1 MTPRHHLDSATV
13 LSHAAGA
20 LPHAL
25 SVVVATHL
33 EGCATCREAVARAEG
48 IGGLLVNQQY
58 AQPALESRANELRAA
73 MLDRLDT
80 VTSAAPRAAMDNSPF
95 DNSAPEKSN
104 DPDRIPTPLQ
114 PYFGASYRALKWRWM
129 GPGMHF
135 IRRGG
140 PSGSNLLML
149 RIGPGKRM
157 PVHSHGG
164 SEITQILSGAYVDSL
179 GHFAPGDVADLDCDT
194 EHQPVTTPGVPCI
207 CVSALDAP
215 LRFPGWLAQRLQPM
229 YGI

>member
-1 MTPRHHLDSATV
+1 MTPRHHLDPATV

-20 LPHAL
+20 LSPELAAI
-25 SVVVATHL
+25 VATHL
-33 EGCATCREAVARAEG
+33 EGCATCREAVAQAEG
-48 IGGLLVNQQY
+48 VGGLLINQQH
-58 AQPALESRANELRAA
+58 AQPALETRAQALRAS
-73 MLDRLDT
+73 MLERLDAT
-80 VTSAAPRAAMDNSPF
+80 PPAAPKVP
-95 DNSAPEKSN
+95 APRSQ

-135 IRRGG
+135 IRRTG
-140 PSGSNLLML
+140 PSGGNLLML
-149 RIGPGKRM
+149 RIGPGKRL

-164 SEITQILSGAYVDSL
+164 SEITQILSGAYDDAL
-179 GHFAPGDVADLDCDT
+179 GHFGPGDVADLDSDI
-194 EHQPVTTPGVPCI
+194 EHQPVTSTGVPCI

-215 LRFPGWLAQRLQPM
+215 LRFQGWLARRLQPM

>member
-1 MTPRHHLDSATV
+1 MTPRHHLDPATV

-20 LPHAL
+20 LPQAL

-48 IGGLLVNQQY
+48 VGGLLIDQQH
-58 AQPALESRANELRAA
+58 AQPALEARASALRAA
-73 MLDRLDT
+73 MLDRLDAVPPAT
-80 VTSAAPRAAMDNSPF
+80 PRVPRETN
-95 DNSAPEKSN
+95 K
-104 DPDRIPTPLQ
+104 DPDRIPAPLQ
-114 PYFGASYRALKWRWM
+114 PYFGASFRALKWRWM

-135 IRRGG
+135 IRRSNPAGD
-140 PSGSNLLML
+140 NLLML

-164 SEITQILSGAYVDSL
+164 SEITQILSGAYDDAL
-179 GHFAPGDVADLDCDT
+179 GHFGPGDVADLDSDT
-194 EHQPVTTPGVPCI
+194 EHQPVTTAGVPCI

-215 LRFPGWLAQRLQPM
+215 LRFPGWLARKLQPM

>member
-1 MTPRHHLDSATV
+1 MTPRHHLDPATV

-20 LPHAL
+20 LPQEL

-48 IGGLLVNQQY
+48 VGGLLINQQH
-58 AQPALESRANELRAA
+58 AQPALEARATALRAS
-73 MLDRLDT
+73 MLDRLDAVQPAT
-80 VTSAAPRAAMDNSPF
+80 PRAPR
-95 DNSAPEKSN
+95 ETHH
-104 DPDRIPTPLQ
+104 DPDRIPAPLQ
-114 PYFGASYRALKWRWM
+114 PYFGPSFRALKWRWM

-135 IRRGG
+135 IRRSG
-140 PSGSNLLML
+140 PSGGNLLML
-149 RIGPGKRM
+149 RIGPGKRL

-164 SEITQILSGAYVDSL
+164 SEITQILSGAYDDAL
-179 GHFAPGDVADLDCDT
+179 GHFGPGDVADLDCDT
-194 EHQPVTTPGVPCI
+194 EHQPVTTTGVPCI

-215 LRFPGWLAQRLQPM
+215 LRFQGWIARKLQPM

>member
-1 MTPRHHLDSATV
+1 MTPRHHLDPATV

-20 LPHAL
+20 LSQEVAA
-25 SVVVATHL
+25 VVATHL
-33 EGCATCREAVARAEG
+33 EGCATCREAVAQAEG
-48 IGGLLVNQQY
+48 VGGLLINQQH
-58 AQPALESRANELRAA
+58 AQPALETRAQTLRAA
-73 MLDRLDT
+73 MLERLDAT
-80 VTSAAPRAAMDNSPF
+80 PPAAPKVRAPGSQ
-95 DNSAPEKSN
+95 

-135 IRRGG
+135 IRRTG
-140 PSGSNLLML
+140 PSGGNLVML
-149 RIGPGKRM
+149 RIGPGKRL

-164 SEITQILSGAYVDSL
+164 SEITQILSGAYDDAL
-179 GHFAPGDVADLDCDT
+179 GHFGPGDVADLDSDI
-194 EHQPVTTPGVPCI
+194 EHQPVTSTGVPCI

-215 LRFPGWLAQRLQPM
+215 LRFQGWLARRLQPM

>member
-1 MTPRHHLDSATV
+1 MTPRHHLDPATV

-20 LPHAL
+20 LPQEL

-48 IGGLLVNQQY
+48 VGGLLIDQQH
-58 AQPALESRANELRAA
+58 AQPAREARANALRAS
-73 MLDRLDT
+73 MLDRLDE
-80 VTSAAPRAAMDNSPF
+80 VPPAAPRVPREPN
-95 DNSAPEKSN
+95 N
-104 DPDRIPTPLQ
+104 DPDRIPGPLQ
-114 PYFGASYRALKWRWM
+114 PYFGPSYRALKWRWM

-135 IRRGG
+135 IRRSG
-140 PSGSNLLML
+140 PSGGNLLML

-164 SEITQILSGAYVDSL
+164 SEITQILSGAYDDAL
-179 GHFAPGDVADLDCDT
+179 GHFGPGDVADLDSDT
-194 EHQPVTTPGVPCI
+194 EHQPVTMAGVPCI

-215 LRFPGWLAQRLQPM
+215 LRFPGWLARKLQPM

>member
-1 MTPRHHLDSATV
+1 MTPHHHLDPATV

-20 LPHAL
+20 LSQEL
-25 SVVVATHL
+25 SAVVATHL

-48 IGGLLVNQQY
+48 VGGLLINQQH
-58 AQPALESRANELRAA
+58 AQPASETRAQALRAA
-73 MLDRLDT
+73 MLERLDAT
-80 VTSAAPRAAMDNSPF
+80 PPVAPRAP
-95 DNSAPEKSN
+95 APRGN

-135 IRRGG
+135 IRRTG
-140 PSGSNLLML
+140 PSGGNLLML
-149 RIGPGKRM
+149 RIGPGKRL

-164 SEITQILSGAYVDSL
+164 SEITQILSGAYDDAL
-179 GHFAPGDVADLDCDT
+179 GHFGPGDVADLDSET
-194 EHQPVTTPGVPCI
+194 EHQPITSTGVPCI

-215 LRFPGWLAQRLQPM
+215 LRFQGWLARRLQPM

>member
-1 MTPRHHLDSATV
+1 MTPRHHLDPATV

-20 LPHAL
+20 LSQEL
-25 SVVVATHL
+25 SAVVATHL

-48 IGGLLVNQQY
+48 VGGLLINQQH
-58 AQPALESRANELRAA
+58 AQPASETRAQALRAA
-73 MLDRLDT
+73 MLERLEAT
-80 VTSAAPRAAMDNSPF
+80 PPAAPRER
-95 DNSAPEKSN
+95 APRSN

-135 IRRGG
+135 IRRTG
-140 PSGSNLLML
+140 PSGGNLLML
-149 RIGPGKRM
+149 RIGPGKRL

-164 SEITQILSGAYVDSL
+164 SEITQILSGAYDDAL
-179 GHFAPGDVADLDCDT
+179 GHFGPGDVADLDSET
-194 EHQPVTTPGVPCI
+194 EHQPITSTGVPCI

-215 LRFPGWLAQRLQPM
+215 LRFQGWLARRLQPM

>member
-1 MTPRHHLDSATV
+1 MTPRHHLDPATV

-20 LPHAL
+20 LSQEL
-25 SVVVATHL
+25 SAVVATHL

-48 IGGLLVNQQY
+48 VGGLLINQQH
-58 AQPALESRANELRAA
+58 AQPASETRAQALRAA
-73 MLDRLDT
+73 MLERLDAT
-80 VTSAAPRAAMDNSPF
+80 PPAAPRAP
-95 DNSAPEKSN
+95 APRSN

-135 IRRGG
+135 IRRTG
-140 PSGSNLLML
+140 PSGGNLLML
-149 RIGPGKRM
+149 RIGPGKRL

-164 SEITQILSGAYVDSL
+164 SEITQILSGAYDDAL
-179 GHFAPGDVADLDCDT
+179 GHFGPGDVADLDSET
-194 EHQPVTTPGVPCI
+194 EHQPITSTGVPCI

-215 LRFPGWLAQRLQPM
+215 LRFQGWLARRLQPM